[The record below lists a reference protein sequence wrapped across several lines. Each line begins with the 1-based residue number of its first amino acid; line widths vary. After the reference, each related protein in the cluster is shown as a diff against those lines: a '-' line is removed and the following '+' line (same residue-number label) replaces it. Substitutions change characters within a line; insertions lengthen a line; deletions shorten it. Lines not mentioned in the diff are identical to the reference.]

1 MSLKFRITKAEW
13 DGLDEGIR
21 KLYGEKDGNY
31 QLTVDGLDDAAE
43 LKVALNKERQRASE
57 FEKIV
62 KQWNGTGKKP
72 EEVVEM
78 LRKAAEEE
86 EQRKKDKGEYESIIT
101 QLKESKSKELALKD
115 EALKTMRQTL
125 DSYLIDAE
133 ATRVLSESG
142 GNATLLLPHV
152 KKATQVVEDKGAYA
166 VRVIGSDGNPRVNS
180 KGEYLGIKELVEEM
194 KENESFQCAFA
205 PSDKKG
211 GGAGGSGGGAS
222 GAAFSGNPWKKET
235 WNLTEQYRLYK
246 ENPVRAKAMA
256 QEAGVTL
263 P

>member
-1 MSLKFRITKAEW
+1 MSLKFKITKAEW
-13 DGLDEGIR
+13 EGLDEGI
-21 KLYGEKDGNY
+21 KGFYEEKDGSY
-31 QLTVDGLDDAAE
+31 QLTVEGLDNASE
-43 LKVALNKERQRASE
+43 IKIALRKERERASE

-72 EEVVEM
+72 EEVVEI
-78 LRKAAEEE
+78 LKKAAEEE

-101 QLKESKSKELALKD
+101 QLKEGKAKELAVKD

-133 ATRVLSESG
+133 ATRVLTEGG

-152 KKATQVVEDKGAYA
+152 KKATQVIEDNGTYV
-166 VRVIGSDGNPRVNS
+166 VRVVGSDGNPRVNS
-180 KGEYLGIKELVEEM
+180 KGEYLGIKDLVEEM

-205 PSDKKG
+205 ATDKKG
-211 GGAGGSGGGAS
+211 SGAGGSGGTGGTS
-222 GAAFSGNPWKKET
+222 FDGNPWKKET
-235 WNLTEQYRLYK
+235 WNLTEQYRLYR
-246 ENPVRAKAMA
+246 ENPAKARVLA
-256 QEAGVTL
+256 KEAGVTL